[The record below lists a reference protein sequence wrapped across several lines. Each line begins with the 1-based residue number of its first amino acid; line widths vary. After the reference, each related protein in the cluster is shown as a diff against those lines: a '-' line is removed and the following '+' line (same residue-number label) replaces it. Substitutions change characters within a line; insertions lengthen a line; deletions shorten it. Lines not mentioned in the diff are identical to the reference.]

1 MPRAQRTVIVP
12 CAYHQ
17 GILLAWQQILLVGN
31 SRATRNVTSM
41 HNKRQ
46 KMTLATKTKALY
58 NPLHPQGKP
67 SKPSDVLTPDMHTE
81 PVLQSAYLPE
91 EDEDSR
97 QEDAALPDGT
107 P

>member
-1 MPRAQRTVIVP
+1 M
-12 CAYHQ
+12 
-17 GILLAWQQILLVGN
+17 
-31 SRATRNVTSM
+31 
-41 HNKRQ
+41 
-46 KMTLATKTKALY
+46 
-58 NPLHPQGKP
+58 
-67 SKPSDVLTPDMHTE
+67 LTPDMHTE